1 MGRVRAV
8 DRLKRYASVIAGGLV
23 LLAVAGFIVLTN
35 TAALV
40 ITLAVVGMVIFEL
53 CRLGFSSG
61 RDGPGRNTTR

>member
-1 MGRVRAV
+1 
-8 DRLKRYASVIAGGLV
+8 VIAGGLV